1 MDRPVRPRPIW
12 RPSPRRN
19 PLALA
24 VTAAAAIV
32 VSVVVAWVNH
42 DCIELVV
49 ASSNEKFELLTD
61 IASTYK
67 PPSVDR
73 KCVQVQVIKKASG
86 SAERSLA
93 RDWAD
98 ERQPRPDV
106 WSPAATTWILL
117 LTQDR
122 KDAGLDEDVVLGVP
136 QSLMQ
141 SPLVIAMPEKMR
153 DTLLRAEGKI
163 GWDQIFGLAQ
173 DKDGWAKY
181 GKPDWGQF
189 KLGKTNPTISTSG
202 LHALISVNYAAVG
215 TADSDAF
222 LAAVESRVVHYSD
235 SVQTFLSNLRVAD
248 QRDEALTYVS
258 AIAVEEKQVFDY
270 NRGNPT
276 SGLCRP
282 TCPFLPPK
290 EKLVPVYP
298 IDGTLIADHPYA
310 ILKWTDD
317 AHRQAALDFQSY
329 LESTPIQRQFQAEG
343 FRDYRRRLGP
353 TLTGPTYDQSGS
365 TFRLEPPD
373 PAELAHMLDIWS
385 TVLRKPAHA
394 LFVVDVGRS
403 MSDLGQGETKTKL
416 DLAKRAASD
425 ALKDLAPKDTIGLW
439 TFPTKDGSRYRES
452 SSLSTPAANTSEL
465 VRNVQL
471 LDTLSDDESF
481 YETVHASVDH
491 LHSSFD
497 PNRINAVVV
506 LTGGGYSLDDQ
517 KASGLISYLQGQ
529 REDQRVRVS
538 IVGYGTT
545 PASNAILRRIAEASR
560 GSFYDVTDPTNTISE
575 WMRNAMSN
583 F

>member
-1 MDRPVRPRPIW
+1 
-12 RPSPRRN
+12 
-19 PLALA
+19 
-24 VTAAAAIV
+24 
-32 VSVVVAWVNH
+32 
-42 DCIELVV
+42 V

-61 IASTYK
+61 IASSYQ
-67 PPSVDR
+67 PSLVDR
-73 KCVQVQVIKKASG
+73 KCVKVQIIKKASG
-86 SAERSLA
+86 AAERALA

-98 ERQPRPDV
+98 ERQPRPHV
-106 WSPAATTWILL
+106 WSPAATTWLLL

-122 KDAGLDEDVVLGVP
+122 RDAGLDEDVVQGVP

-141 SPLVIAMPEKMR
+141 SPLVIAMPERMR

-173 DKDGWAKY
+173 EKEGWAKY
-181 GKPDWGQF
+181 GKPWGQF

-202 LHALISVNYAAVG
+202 LHALISVNYAALR
-215 TADSDAF
+215 TADSDAV

-235 SVQTFLSNLRVAD
+235 SVQTFLLNLRLAD
-248 QRDEALTYVS
+248 QQNAALDYVS

-270 NRGNPT
+270 NRGNPA

-290 EKLVPVYP
+290 ERLVPIYP
-298 IDGTLIADHPYA
+298 TDGALIADHPYA

-317 AHRQAALDFQSY
+317 ARRQAALDFQTY
-329 LESTPIQRQFQAEG
+329 LESTAIQRQFQAEG

-353 TLTGPTYDQSGS
+353 ALTGPTYDQSGS

-416 DLAKRAASD
+416 DLAKNAASD

-439 TFPTKDGSRYRES
+439 TFPTKDGSPYREF

-465 VRNVQL
+465 VRGVQL
-471 LDTLSDDESF
+471 LDTLGDDDSF
-481 YETVHASVDH
+481 YETVRASVDH
-491 LHSSFD
+491 LRSSFE

-506 LTGGGYSLDDQ
+506 LTGGGYPLDDQ
-517 KASGLISYLQGQ
+517 KASELVSYLQ
-529 REDQRVRVS
+529 EDERVRVS